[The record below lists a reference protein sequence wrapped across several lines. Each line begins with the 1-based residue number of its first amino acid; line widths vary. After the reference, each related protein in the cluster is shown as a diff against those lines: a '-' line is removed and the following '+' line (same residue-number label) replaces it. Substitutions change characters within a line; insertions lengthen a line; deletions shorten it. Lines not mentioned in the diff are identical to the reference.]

1 MKLPTNLPAFALMLL
16 PFSWLFWPPGTAERI
31 QAQLAKYQSKY
42 PSEKVYLHTDKPHY
56 ALGEN
61 IWFSAYL
68 TAGAEHLP
76 SLVSNLV
83 YVELIGPDLQRK
95 ASRYIGIQ
103 DGVGNG
109 DFDTERDWPEGKY
122 FLRAYTNYM
131 RNFDSSFFFQR
142 EFLLIKPKIET
153 AAASSEVSA
162 SITDFSVQF
171 MPEGGDLV
179 NGLSSQ
185 IGVKAV
191 DNLGTGM
198 QFEGKILD
206 EQGTPVAVF
215 KTYRFGLGAFSFT
228 PQAGKKYQAEI
239 SFQGIHKKIPLP
251 SAQEQGYTLQITQRP
266 PNQLLINVRSNIPNG
281 LKDAVILGHLRG
293 EPIFTFSNTEGLDKL
308 SLTIPADS
316 IPEGIAQFTLFSS
329 KGEPLCER
337 LVFVDN
343 PRERALLSIS
353 TDKSTYGARQKVNV
367 SLQLKD
373 QAGNPL
379 KAMVSAT
386 VTDKQSV
393 YWSKYGQDIRSYLL
407 LQADLPGHIE
417 DPAYFFV
424 EENATR
430 RQLLDM
436 LMLTQGWRRFS
447 WKQVLQET
455 LPDLA
460 WLPEQGFT
468 ISGQTTKLDQPDKP
482 VAADLMVVAMEKG
495 ISQQVSSGPDGRFSI
510 AGFPFIDST
519 RVVIQGAK
527 PTGNSNKKSKNNDA
541 NQQVIAGNRD
551 IKIRLDGDNPPI
563 IDRRNGFDLPLSTDA
578 GQQKSFLADSKK
590 LADLDSLFPGIW
602 KLSLAEFEVKAKRT
616 KNPYGVGDIPYRAPT
631 DRMIVD
637 SIPGKSTALSVF
649 DFLRRIPGAQVVGTF
664 PNQSVVLRGINS
676 LNGPTPA
683 LFVLDGTVVDASTLV
698 NVPVSNIAFVDVLKG
713 GQAAMFGSRGINGVV
728 AVYTKRTGNQPAQY
742 DVNGIINFKHPGFYK
757 AREFYAPQYDQKK
770 PEHDRPDYRTTLH
783 WAPIIETDKEGKAT
797 FSFFTNDKAGAFEI
811 LVQGMTVK
819 GIPVSMVKR

>member
-1 MKLPTNLPAFALMLL
+1 
-16 PFSWLFWPPGTAERI
+16 
-31 QAQLAKYQSKY
+31 
-42 PSEKVYLHTDKPHY
+42 
-56 ALGEN
+56 
-61 IWFSAYL
+61 
-68 TAGAEHLP
+68 
-76 SLVSNLV
+76 
-83 YVELIGPDLQRK
+83 
-95 ASRYIGIQ
+95 
-103 DGVGNG
+103 
-109 DFDTERDWPEGKY
+109 
-122 FLRAYTNYM
+122 
-131 RNFDSSFFFQR
+131 
-142 EFLLIKPKIET
+142 
-153 AAASSEVSA
+153 
-162 SITDFSVQF
+162 

-191 DNLGTGM
+191 DNLGTGI

-281 LKDAVILGHLRG
+281 LKDVVILGHLRG

-308 SLTIPADS
+308 SLTIPTDS

-482 VAADLMVVAMEKG
+482 VAANLMVVAMEKG

-510 AGFPFIDST
+510 SGFPFLDST

-527 PTGNSNKKSKNNDA
+527 PTANTNKKSKNNDA
-541 NQQVIAGNRD
+541 NQQAVAGNRD

-563 IDRRNGFDLPLSTDA
+563 IDPRNGFDLPLSTDA

-676 LNGPTPA
+676 LGGPAQA
-683 LFVLDGTVVDASTLV
+683 LFVLDGTVVDASTLST
-698 NVPVSNIAFVDVLKG
+698 VPVSTIAFVDVLKG
-713 GQAAMFGSRGINGVV
+713 GQAAMFGNRGINGVV

-811 LVQGMTVK
+811 LVQGMTAK